1 MASFESSSSHD
12 IETFYDVF
20 ISYEFKLKDKV
31 LRLYNNLS
39 ELGFKVNC
47 IFSLNDSNKT
57 SSSSSSLS
65 LSLKHIESILESKIF
80 ICCITEDYCKSH
92 ISNME
97 LEFVNDLK
105 MPIIVLM
112 IENLNQIYIDT
123 LKVDDKT
130 YTTTIGSIIFKY
142 TLKIDI
148 YLYLKKIISFY
159 FPF

>member
-1 MASFESSSSHD
+1 MAASLSSSHD

-20 ISYEFKLKDKV
+20 ISYDFKLKDKV

-47 IFSLNDSNKT
+47 IFNLNDSKETT
-57 SSSSSSLS
+57 SSAS
-65 LSLKHIESILESKIF
+65 LSLKHIEAILESKIF

-97 LEFVNDLK
+97 IEFVNDFK

-112 IENLNQIYIDT
+112 IDNLNQIYIDT
-123 LKVDDKT
+123 LKVVNKT

-142 TLKIDI
+142 VYSFKIFN
-148 YLYLKKIISFY
+148 LSSEN
-159 FPF
+159 

>member
-1 MASFESSSSHD
+1 MASLETSSHD

-47 IFSLNDSNKT
+47 IFNLNDSNKT
-57 SSSSSSLS
+57 SSSSLS

-105 MPIIVLM
+105 MPIIVIM

-142 TLKIDI
+142 TLKIYI
-148 YLYLKKIISFY
+148 
-159 FPF
+159 